1 MTAEER
7 AWITN
12 AIARVRGV
20 VAKNQPDAPWLPSF
34 DAFLS
39 ALGDVDA
46 QACQAALAK
55 MEEAASTVQST
66 LFPIGPATA
75 KPGDGQLIVE
85 LTGLLHALPGVQPL
99 KGHFGLVGG
108 AYRKHGYQAVVQ
120 AIQDLGIEL
129 AERAEMGLP
138 DPLEKELARMLYA
151 RCGWNQARPSE
162 PRRGKRFK
170 DLYDT
175 KRGRVTIKTGSA
187 VPEGYALDGTELVR
201 RGEGEARAREPGRT

>member
-1 MTAEER
+1 MTAEKKV
-7 AWITN
+7 WITN
-12 AIARVRGV
+12 AIVRIRGV
-20 VAKNQPDAPWLPSF
+20 AAKNQPDAPWLSSF

-39 ALGDVDA
+39 AFGGGDT
-46 QACQAALAK
+46 QACEAALAK
-55 MEEAASTVQST
+55 MEEAVLPVQAT
-66 LFPIGPATA
+66 LFPVGPATG
-75 KPGDGQLIVE
+75 KPGDGQLIAE

-138 DPLEKELARMLYA
+138 DPLEKEIARMLYA
-151 RCGWNQARPSE
+151 RCGWNQGKPSE

-175 KRGRVTIKTGSA
+175 KRGRVTIKTGPA
-187 VPEGYALDGTELVR
+187 IPEGYTLDGAQLVR
-201 RGEGEARAREPGRT
+201 RGKEGGGQ